1 MLSETSFEHNCFRR
15 LFSLTLYKNKKIPL
29 GEMSFSKDFV
39 HDTHG
44 DLYPVLEKCGQAE
57 ETVADGL
64 YRLTGDSD
72 ASVTRLCGAFFPY
85 ATYEI
90 CLLSLEGT
98 AGFCFIKPDGTVFEV
113 SFGKRHVFGESNR
126 FCRFLCAG
134 YALFCHLP
142 HQARGYLLL
151 QAGRRD
157 TIFPNT
163 DGAKFR
169 GYRP

>member
-1 MLSETSFEHNCFRR
+1 MLSETSFEQYCFRR

-64 YRLTGDSD
+64 YRLTGASD

-98 AGFCFIKPDGTVFEV
+98 AGFRFIKPDGTVFEV
-113 SFGKRHVFGESNR
+113 SFGKTESGTFSVNRIDSAVFFVPGMR
-126 FCRFLCAG
+126 FFVTCRAPSTRIFITASRM
-134 YALFCHLP
+134 
-142 HQARGYLLL
+142 ARYS
-151 QAGRRD
+151 
-157 TIFPNT
+157 F
-163 DGAKFR
+163 AKH
-169 GYRP
+169 